1 MQQRFDIAY
10 QQTSWLVQEPFA
22 MALNISKTDLRTA
35 KTKAMLKVDAIIA
48 KSGENGTLQ
57 ERGKPYIINEPTI
70 GDPISQK
77 SLHDN
82 VVKNI
87 YKYDRYT
94 LETSYLLNYHLSF
107 LSFTFISLRGTDESL
122 TWKTISEDLVLL
134 AFVKDKFK
142 SNRMEKLINTA
153 KDGVTYA
160 TSGVILSGDTQF
172 LTQYADSLRE
182 KFKDLG
188 QGKIKYILARQCRF
202 HFNFTFF

>member
-107 LSFTFISLRGTDESL
+107 LSSTFISLRGTDESL

-188 QGKIKYILARQCRF
+188 QGKKIHSC
-202 HFNFTFF
+202 

>member
-22 MALNISKTDLRTA
+22 MALNISKSDLRTA

-107 LSFTFISLRGTDESL
+107 LSFTFR
-122 TWKTISEDLVLL
+122 
-134 AFVKDKFK
+134 
-142 SNRMEKLINTA
+142 
-153 KDGVTYA
+153 
-160 TSGVILSGDTQF
+160 
-172 LTQYADSLRE
+172 
-182 KFKDLG
+182 
-188 QGKIKYILARQCRF
+188 CF
-202 HFNFTFF
+202 HFAYTRRKFR